1 MKIELEN
8 VTKVFGKGNSQKV
21 AVDDVSWEAHG
32 GEIFGL
38 LGPNGA
44 GKTTMIRMLLDIIR
58 PDTGTIRLNGDS
70 DVDR

>member
-21 AVDDVSWEAHG
+21 AVNDVSWEAHG

-38 LGPNGA
+38 LSL
-44 GKTTMIRMLLDIIR
+44 IHI
-58 PDTGTIRLNGDS
+58 
-70 DVDR
+70 